1 MKQAERKEHGRQTA
15 YLQSL
20 ADTVTTALIV
30 VGALIA
36 LIGAF
41 SAPKSFGY
49 AYLVAYIFFFS
60 LALGSM
66 FLVLLHHL
74 FDASW
79 SVPIRR
85 VAEHNACLLFPVM
98 AILPLSCNRSSTI
111 SPLFRNEL
119 SVNNGSLWHVLQ
131 LARKI

>member
-1 MKQAERKEHGRQTA
+1 M
-15 YLQSL
+15 S
-20 ADTVTTALIV
+20 ADAPYSSSSARLDLSRWRPLPVALIV

-49 AYLVAYIFFFS
+49 AYLVAYIFFLS

-98 AILPLSCNRSSTI
+98 AIL
-111 SPLFRNEL
+111 F
-119 SVNNGSLWHVLQ
+119 
-131 LARKI
+131 